1 MGDCG
6 EEELLLIEQGLVF
19 MIYQQ
24 MVHKQTGRII
34 LNIIITGSIPGI
46 IIQDQAVWQER

>member
-6 EEELLLIEQGLVF
+6 EEELLFDQQGLVF

-24 MVHKQTGRII
+24 MVDKQTGRIL
-34 LNIIITGSIPGI
+34 LNELSWSI
-46 IIQDQAVWQER
+46 QAS